1 MSILIQSVEWNG
13 RPTDLLIEGQTIAQ
27 VAPMI
32 DRPADTV
39 IDGRGKAVIP
49 GLINAHTHAAMT
61 LFRGYGD
68 DMPLMPW
75 LEQVIWPN
83 EAKLT
88 EEDVYWGAKLACLEM
103 LRIVYAWLMLSLF
116 SALSMPCCLDII
128 KYRIFQP
135 LNQVGNQ

>member
-13 RPTDLLIEGQTIAQ
+13 RPTDLLIEGKMIAQ

-103 LRIVYAWLMLSLF
+103 LRSGTTAF
-116 SALSMPCCLDII
+116 LDM
-128 KYRIFQP
+128 
-135 LNQVGNQ
+135 

>member
-1 MSILIQSVEWNG
+1 MSLLIRSVEWNG
-13 RPTDLLIEGQTIAQ
+13 RPTDILIEGQTITRMAS
-27 VAPMI
+27 VI
-32 DRPADTV
+32 DRTADTV

-61 LFRGYGD
+61 LFRGCGD

-88 EEDVYWGAKLACLEM
+88 EEDIY
-103 LRIVYAWLMLSLF
+103 
-116 SALSMPCCLDII
+116 
-128 KYRIFQP
+128 
-135 LNQVGNQ
+135 

>member
-61 LFRGYGD
+61 RTGDLAERSQADRGG
-68 DMPLMPW
+68 
-75 LEQVIWPN
+75 
-83 EAKLT
+83 
-88 EEDVYWGAKLACLEM
+88 CLLGGQAGM
-103 LRIVYAWLMLSLF
+103 S
-116 SALSMPCCLDII
+116 
-128 KYRIFQP
+128 
-135 LNQVGNQ
+135 

>member
-61 LFRGYGD
+61 LAERSQADRGG
-68 DMPLMPW
+68 
-75 LEQVIWPN
+75 
-83 EAKLT
+83 
-88 EEDVYWGAKLACLEM
+88 CLLGGQAGM
-103 LRIVYAWLMLSLF
+103 S
-116 SALSMPCCLDII
+116 
-128 KYRIFQP
+128 
-135 LNQVGNQ
+135 

>member
-75 LEQVIWPN
+75 LEQVIGFSF
-83 EAKLT
+83 EK
-88 EEDVYWGAKLACLEM
+88 M
-103 LRIVYAWLMLSLF
+103 LQTDSINTIGS
-116 SALSMPCCLDII
+116 SH
-128 KYRIFQP
+128 
-135 LNQVGNQ
+135 